1 MRPALI
7 VSSFPNDFGMEI
19 ANVVYVAPDEIL
31 YPVPRSLYTLD
42 PLQRA
47 YMSKSQCNKMTT
59 VLSEGSVVTVQVDSK
74 ASKVTCMMK
83 GGTGLFGLDK
93 RGSDWMMDVDVAVS
107 DEQPRQVFVCSPFLP
122 GTLMKTLINL
132 NDYLPNK
139 PYRGTVKLN
148 VFHGTIASWASM
160 GIFNFVYWQKHFK
173 EADRACFEFSLTN
186 IYETDE
192 PNIAVVYE
200 ASWQSVKRSIVLTPA
215 QVGDVPDD
223 ELNLLLPVGHVHPID
238 NCQSKQGPSVKK
250 FIENIGN
257 QQGKKAG
264 SIVTSVVSENNG
276 TDKQQKQK
284 DSVMV
289 PDHEGCQRRLQSKY
303 VDEKGIHSEIG
314 WEGWKRLH

>member
-1 MRPALI
+1 MEFWGKKNQENGIMRPALI

-42 PLQRA
+42 PLQHA

-59 VLSEGSVVTVQVDSK
+59 VQSEDSVVTVQVDSK

-132 NDYLPNK
+132 ND
-139 PYRGTVKLN
+139 
-148 VFHGTIASWASM
+148 
-160 GIFNFVYWQKHFK
+160 
-173 EADRACFEFSLTN
+173 
-186 IYETDE
+186 
-192 PNIAVVYE
+192 
-200 ASWQSVKRSIVLTPA
+200 
-215 QVGDVPDD
+215 
-223 ELNLLLPVGHVHPID
+223 
-238 NCQSKQGPSVKK
+238 SKQGPCVKK

-257 QQGKKAG
+257 QQGKQPG
-264 SIVTSVVSENNG
+264 SIVTCVVSESNG
-276 TDKQQKQK
+276 SDKQQKQK
-284 DSVMV
+284 DSVMACHLTDDSLRPV
-289 PDHEGCQRRLQSKY
+289 
-303 VDEKGIHSEIG
+303 SEILSAG
-314 WEGWKRLH
+314 SFKQIMKVVNGDSGQNA